1 MTIPGPLLNP
11 DAHHLLDSL
20 ADPFFVVD
28 GEWRYTYVNAHAA
41 GIMGVTPPD
50 LLGKVL
56 WECFPEAL
64 DTRLEEEY
72 RRVMTAREVRQFE
85 LHYPALQV
93 WVEVKAFPHE
103 GGIAVHFRDITARRL
118 ADERREALLAVTL
131 DLARAS
137 TEREVAA
144 TALLAGLPVLGAYGG
159 TVLRVTGQGDGLELV
174 HSHGY
179 ADGRSQSWHHFPMST
194 PLPITDAV
202 RNLQAVFMRERDLL
216 ARYPALGPQ
225 KSDRTRALAALPLIV
240 DGRAL
245 GALALSFDTDRTFN
259 QAERDFAVSLAG
271 QLAQALARASLQ
283 ETQARSAQ
291 RLRGLAAAALNIN
304 AARTLDETL
313 DVITEQARAVI
324 GAHQAVVSLSVGDD
338 WAQAINAV
346 SLSDKYA
353 AWREYQGAPDG
364 SGLYAR
370 VCRLNTPLRLTR
382 AELEAHPAWQS
393 FGADADRHPPMRG
406 WLAVPLVGRGGQN
419 IGLIQLSDKTEG
431 DFTAEDESILVQLAQ
446 LAAGSVENARAV
458 QSVRD
463 SEARYRSL
471 VEASSQMVWTTPPSG
486 EFEGDQ
492 PAWRNFTGQTTGE
505 LQGRGWLQAVHLDD
519 RPQVLREWNRAH
531 AAKTLYQVE
540 YRLRRADGEYRHM
553 LVRVVPVKGE
563 DGEVREWVGT
573 HTDITERKA
582 AQAALQERDAELRAM
597 IDTIP
602 QLAWM
607 ADPQGWIYWY
617 NQRWYD
623 YTGTTFEQMQGWGW
637 RDVHHPGH
645 IGRVLEDVSAKW
657 AAGQPWEGTFLL
669 RSRDGEYRWFLT
681 RAIPLWDERGELV
694 RWFGTNT
701 DITDERHLNETLE
714 ARVAER
720 TEQLLRSNRELEQFA
735 YVASHDLKA
744 PLRTVASYVQ
754 LLQRKYRGQLDD
766 QADRYIAFT
775 VDAVERMNVL
785 IDDVLAYSRVG
796 REMRV
801 SNVNTGRVL
810 REVLEN
816 LEDALQERGARV
828 TSGDLPSVR
837 GDETQLR
844 QVLQNLIG
852 NAIKFQPAGRIPEVH
867 LSAEVRG
874 DVVQFTLRDNG
885 IGIAAQHFGRIFG
898 VFQRLHR
905 REEFNGTGVGLA
917 IVKKIVEEHGGHI
930 WVESQEGVGTAFH
943 FTFPAAETEE
953 A

>member
-1 MTIPGPLLNP
+1 MTIPGLTLNP
-11 DAHHLLDSL
+11 DLLHLLDGL

-41 GIMGVTPPD
+41 GIMGVTPQD

-56 WECFPEAL
+56 WDCFPEARG
-64 DTRLEEEY
+64 TRLDEEY
-72 RRVMTAREVRQFE
+72 RRVMATREARHFDLYYPAPPMWLEVR
-85 LHYPALQV
+85 AS
-93 WVEVKAFPHE
+93 PHGE
-103 GGIAVHFRDITARRL
+103 GIAVHFRDISGRRL
-118 ADERREALLAVTL
+118 ADERREALLAATL
-131 DLARAS
+131 DLAKAS
-137 TEREVAA
+137 TEGEVAEA
-144 TALLAGLPVLGAYGG
+144 ALLAGLPVLGAYGG
-159 TVLRVTGQGDGLELV
+159 TILRLTEGGSALEVV
-174 HSHGY
+174 HTRGY
-179 ADGRSQSWHHFPMST
+179 DDERSRTWHRFPMNT
-194 PLPITDAV
+194 PLPAIDAV
-202 RNLQAVFMRERDLL
+202 HTLQAVFVREGELL
-216 ARYPALGPQ
+216 ARYPALEQ
-225 KSDRTRALAALPLIV
+225 HRSARTRALAALPLV
-240 DGRAL
+240 VEGRAL
-245 GALALSFDTDRTFN
+245 GALTLSFDTDRTFGG
-259 QAERDFAVSLAG
+259 AERGFAMSLAG
-271 QLAQALARASLQ
+271 QLAQALGRARLQ
-283 ETQARSAQ
+283 ETQARSARQ
-291 RLRGLAAAALNIN
+291 LRDLAGAALSIN
-304 AARTLDETL
+304 AARTLEGAL
-313 DVITEQARAVI
+313 RVITEQARTLV
-324 GAHQAVVSLSVGDD
+324 GAHQAVVSLSVGDN

-353 AWREYQGAPDG
+353 AWREYEGTPDG
-364 SGLYAR
+364 SGIYAL
-370 VCRLNTPLRLTR
+370 VCRLNAPLRLTQ
-382 AELEAHPAWQS
+382 AELEAHPDYKG
-393 FGADADRHPPMRG
+393 FGAHAGKHPPMRG

-419 IGLIQLSDKTEG
+419 IGLIQLSDKFEG
-431 DFTAEDESILVQLAQ
+431 DFTAEDESVLVQLAQ
-446 LAAGSVENARAV
+446 LAAGSVENARAA
-458 QSVRD
+458 QTVRD

-471 VEASSQMVWTTPPSG
+471 VEATSQMVWSTPPSG

-492 PAWRNFTGQTTGE
+492 PAWRAFTGQTIAE
-505 LQGRGWLQAVHLDD
+505 LQGRGWLGAVHPED
-519 RPQVLREWNRAH
+519 RDRVLREWTRAY

-540 YRLRRADGEYRHM
+540 YRLRRADGEYRHV

-563 DGEVREWVGT
+563 GGEVREWVGT

-582 AQAALQERDAELRAM
+582 AQAALEGRDAELRTM
-597 IDTIP
+597 IDAIP

-607 ADPQGWIYWY
+607 ADPGGWIYWY

-637 RDVHHPGH
+637 RDVHHPEH
-645 IGRVLEDVSAKW
+645 IDRVIEYVSEKW

-681 RAIPLWDERGELV
+681 RAIPLRDERGELV

-701 DITDERHLNETLE
+701 DITEERHLNETLE

-720 TEQLLRSNRELEQFA
+720 TEQLVRSNRELEQFA

-796 REMRV
+796 RETRV
-801 SNVNTGRVL
+801 ANVDTGRVL

-816 LEDALQERGARV
+816 LEDALRGARV
-828 TSGDLPSVR
+828 TCGDLPDVHA
-837 GDETQLR
+837 DETQLR

-852 NAIKFQPAGRIPEVH
+852 NAVKFQPAGRTPEVD
-867 LSAEVRG
+867 LSAEVQG
-874 DVVQFTLRDNG
+874 NAVHFTLRDNG
-885 IGIAAQHFGRIFG
+885 IGIAPQHFERIFG

-917 IVKKIVEEHGGHI
+917 IVKKIVEEHGGRI
-930 WVESQEGVGTAFH
+930 WVESREGVGTTFH
-943 FTFPAAETEE
+943 FTFPAAGTEQ